1 MYSLSVILPVYNAAK
16 YLTGMLDSL
25 AVQTVKSEMQ
35 IILVD
40 DGSTDGSAQLCD
52 EFASRHTDTVVIHR
66 KNGGVS
72 AARNAGIKEAS
83 GEYIGFADADD
94 TLAPD
99 YFEKLLTAAKTN
111 GCDMAMS
118 GFTLVYE
125 GDRRPV
131 SPFEDGEVFEGKD
144 ITDII
149 ARKMLSD
156 GSINGVWSKI
166 FRRSVIEENSVEFP
180 QGIKIGEDKR
190 FVLDFLTH
198 CSRAVYA
205 GNCGYFYINVATS
218 AMHSDKKM
226 QELLK
231 TDDDEMRIFVL
242 LGLDEKT
249 VRTEKSAFLFSELA
263 DFFQRCYTHNR
274 KNAKEAIQ
282 KHFADEELMK
292 KIDCATEYIKSNNG
306 TVYTLLATAFT
317 KRSVFMT
324 LAVLWLQKKIQ
335 KGS

>member
-72 AARNAGIKEAS
+72 AARNAGLREAS
-83 GEYIGFADADD
+83 GEYVGFVDADD
-94 TLAPD
+94 TVAPD
-99 YFEKLLTAAKTN
+99 YFEKLLTTAKTN
-111 GCDMAMS
+111 DCDMAMS

-125 GDRRPV
+125 GDHRPV
-131 SPFEDGEVFEGKD
+131 SPFEDGEIFEGRE
-144 ITDII
+144 ITDKI

-166 FRRSVIEENSVEFP
+166 FRRSVIEEKSIEFP

-190 FVLDFLTH
+190 FVLEFLAH
-198 CSRAVYA
+198 CRSAVYA

-218 AMHSDKKM
+218 AMHSDKKI
-226 QELLK
+226 QEILK
-231 TDDDEMRIFVL
+231 TDDDEVRIFTS

-249 VRTEKSAFLFSELA
+249 VRTEKSAFLFLELA
-263 DFFQRCYTHNR
+263 DFLQRCYSKSR
-274 KNAKEAIQ
+274 KNAKIAVNR
-282 KHFADEELMK
+282 HFADEELMK
-292 KIDCATEYIKSNNG
+292 KIDCATEYVKKNNG
-306 TVYTLLATAFT
+306 TIYTLLATAFAR
-317 KRSVFMT
+317 RSVFMT
-324 LAVLWLQKKIQ
+324 LAVLCLQKKIQ